1 MKLIFMGTPE
11 FAVSFLETLHR
22 SRHQIALVVTQPD
35 RPKGRGQKLAAPPVK
50 EKALELG
57 IPVAQP
63 ASLKTPE
70 FHDLIRAQAA
80 DLLVVV
86 AYRILPDTLFPLARF
101 GAVNVHG
108 SLLPKYRGAAP
119 IQWAVASGETE
130 TGVTLFQLDAQVD
143 HGQILAQEKT
153 PIGPDETSADIF
165 ARLRE
170 LGQGLLL
177 RVLDD
182 LESGKAKALEQDHT
196 GACPAPKLKKEDGRL
211 DWSQPAQVLHNRIR
225 AFNPY
230 PICYTLQAGT
240 GKVLRIH
247 ASRVVLRME
256 LEADA
261 ETDPALGPNGSG
273 LEPGEVRF
281 SRDRHPLVG
290 TGSGVLKLIEM
301 QWEGKPRLG
310 GPDFING
317 LQDRDGLRFE

>member
-1 MKLIFMGTPE
+1 MKLVFMGTPE
-11 FAVSFLETLHR
+11 FAVAFLESLHKSHHR
-22 SRHQIALVVTQPD
+22 ISLVVTQPD

-70 FHDLIRAQAA
+70 FHDLIRAQEA

-86 AYRILPDTLFPLARF
+86 AYRILPDTLFPLARH

-130 TGVTLFQLDAQVD
+130 TGVTLFQLDALVD
-143 HGQILAQEKT
+143 HGKILAQEKT

-170 LGQGLLL
+170 IGQSLLL

-182 LESGKAKALEQDHT
+182 LESGRARALEQDHA

-211 DWSQPAQVLHNRIR
+211 DWNLPAQALHDRIR

-230 PICYTLQAGT
+230 PICYAIQAGT

-247 ASRVVLRME
+247 ASRVE
-256 LEADA
+256 PAPGTGTSGA
-261 ETDPALGPNGSG
+261 ETPGAETVAA

-281 SRDRHPLVG
+281 SQDRHPLVG
-290 TGSGVLKLIEM
+290 TGAGVLKLIEV
-301 QWEGKPRLG
+301 QWEGKPRMG

-317 LQDRDGLRFE
+317 LQDRDNLRFE